1 MIVGTL
7 FNSFSTFMF
16 WVMEPS
22 EYDTLLTAL
31 DASFNLIDTTVLPIA
46 SVLLVL
52 GIVAAL
58 AMAMAMAPTLDVLTL
73 GRDRATAL
81 GVAYRRTVTRL
92 LIIVAGLVAAAIR
105 ISITA
110 LALGQALLQHVL
122 NYAGTTCLST
132 CTNWATNWS
141 PHTFGEA
148 IVAAAGTQPSAVAG
162 LTSTAGLVLR
172 RQSRSAR
179 LNRLGRWRAV
189 AQAPTG
195 QRLVGDGRRRS

>member
-58 AMAMAMAPTLDVLTL
+58 AMAPTLDVLTL